1 MLPFIEAFESTA
13 GHLWYLFAVF
23 VSNRLKWVFKWP
35 QIVAKAYR
43 PNKQTG
49 KLNRKIAVLNLCW
62 SMPTQAYV
70 WEDALILWL
79 SKNVKKK
86 IAIDSVIL
94 KPTNLSRLLSNSW
107 KVVLSADRVCRWNP
121 KMRHSNEG
129 YHAVIFYRPVCF
141 SRIFQNEILDFFLQF

>member
-86 IAIDSVIL
+86 KSPLIRLFWSWRTFRGYFLTRGKWFCLLIVSVDEI
-94 KPTNLSRLLSNSW
+94 
-107 KVVLSADRVCRWNP
+107 P
-121 KMRHSNEG
+121 KWDIQMK
-129 YHAVIFYRPVCF
+129 ATM
-141 SRIFQNEILDFFLQF
+141 Q